1 MTSQTPELS
10 GDWNQLKGAIKKR
23 WAQLTDQDFMG
34 FEGDTDQLI
43 GLIQRKT
50 GETREKIEEF
60 LKESSSQASSM
71 TQQVAAKA
79 SELGAAVQERVG
91 EAYEQVAERA
101 QQGYETVEDYV
112 RENPLPAV
120 GIAFAAGVLTGLF
133 TATLLRSR

>member
-1 MTSQTPELS
+1 MTSQTQQLS
-10 GDWNQLKGAIKKR
+10 GDWNQLKGAIKKE

-50 GETREKIEEF
+50 GEAREKIEKF
-60 LKESSSQASSM
+60 LRRSSSEASSM

-79 SELGAAVQERVG
+79 GEVGAAVQERVG

-101 QQGYETVEDYV
+101 QQGYETVEEYV
-112 RENPLPAV
+112 HENPLPAV
-120 GIAFAAGVLTGLF
+120 GMAFAMGVLTGLL
-133 TATLLRSR
+133 TANLLRSR